1 MIKFSTTILK
11 FAKQGEKTGWTYIEI
26 SAGRAS
32 KLSNSNVSFRV
43 KGMLEALSIKQKSLL
58 PMGDGKFILPIN
70 GIMRKAIGKQ
80 AGNKV
85 SVMLEW
91 DESKFILSPD
101 LMACLKDEPQSNKYF
116 KSLPSGHQKYF
127 SNWIESAKTSET
139 KAKRIAMA
147 LNAFSK
153 QQGYAEMIRE
163 NKRIGWLVLGN
174 RYMKLICHLYDT
186 FADCLQQQ

>member
-1 MIKFSTTILK
+1 MIKFSTIILK

-32 KLSNSNVSFRV
+32 KLSDSKVSFRV
-43 KGMLEALSIKQKSLL
+43 KGMLDTFPIKQKSVI
-58 PMGDGKFILPIN
+58 PMGSGKFILPIN
-70 GIMRKAIGKQ
+70 AIMRKTIGKN
-80 AGNKV
+80 AGDKLL
-85 SVMLEW
+85 VMVEL
-91 DESKFILSPD
+91 DESNFILSPD
-101 LMACLKDEPQSNKYF
+101 LMECLKEEPKSNKYF
-116 KSLPSGHQKYF
+116 KSLPGAHQKYF

-163 NKRIGWLVLGN
+163 NKRI
-174 RYMKLICHLYDT
+174 T
-186 FADCLQQQ
+186 